1 MELTTILHE
10 LKTLLRENKM
20 LLSKI
25 EEEQKSMTNNK
36 SITDKKTEWQIYL
49 DLKELGEWDD
59 DSKLN

>member
-25 EEEQKSMTNNK
+25 EEEQKSMT
-36 SITDKKTEWQIYL
+36 DKKTEWQIYL

>member
-25 EEEQKSMTNNK
+25 EEEQKSMT
-36 SITDKKTEWQIYL
+36 DKKTEWQIYL
-49 DLKELGEWDD
+49 DLKQLGEWDD